1 MVIAVGCSVLT
12 HTLVVEYPYSSLTV
26 ATTTTLA
33 ALTFS
38 VRLHV
43 VAEEKNNLG
52 EMVLFILVLNFN
64 AFFFFFL
71 TFFGGKVKIMWIF
84 FPESV
89 EKGVLKL

>member
-1 MVIAVGCSVLT
+1 MVIAVWCSVLT

-52 EMVLFILVLNFN
+52 EMVLFIMVLNFN
-64 AFFFFFL
+64 AFFFFF
-71 TFFGGKVKIMWIF
+71 F
-84 FPESV
+84 
-89 EKGVLKL
+89 